1 LPQADLIYSAGL
13 FDYFSDRT
21 CQVLTRRLY
30 EALRP
35 GGLLLLG
42 NMKSGTDMLWPLELI
57 ADWSLRYRSA
67 ESVLSWTDGLA
78 CAEISLRTE
87 ATGYDYLVSVRKA

>member
-1 LPQADLIYSAGL
+1 
-13 FDYFSDRT
+13 
-21 CQVLTRRLY
+21 
-30 EALRP
+30 
-35 GGLLLLG
+35 
-42 NMKSGTDMLWPLELI
+42 MKSGTDMLWPLELI